1 MSYDWSLLLA
11 KNYRCMETCLQ
22 DLFSVHDLWLAP
34 ALHLAVVGFL
44 SPVPEAM
51 AFARRAL
58 IAVLSAQACSLVS
71 AGPLNNLLA
80 DLTGQHHDGSS
91 TCLADGHTHAC
102 SHASSFTGFFPDA
115 AAPAHSDHFF
125 PSISTETVSGSADA
139 HQGDVA
145 HLDQFDSSLLA
156 NRRPKM
162 FVSFDKK

>member
-1 MSYDWSLLLA
+1 M
-11 KNYRCMETCLQ
+11 
-22 DLFSVHDLWLAP
+22 
-34 ALHLAVVGFL
+34 ALKALAVL
-44 SPVPEAM
+44 C
-51 AFARRAL
+51 
-58 IAVLSAQACSLVS
+58 AVQASLVS

-162 FVSFDKK
+162 FVSFDKFEKEGSNKEGTEGTK

>member
-1 MSYDWSLLLA
+1 MGVAEDLHHVRNDLAQSQCESASSVAPSCKLPQHIMAFSCKALLVLLA
-11 KNYRCMETCLQ
+11 
-22 DLFSVHDLWLAP
+22 
-34 ALHLAVVGFL
+34 
-44 SPVPEAM
+44 
-51 AFARRAL
+51 
-58 IAVLSAQACSLVS
+58 AQACSLVS

-80 DLTGQHHDGSS
+80 DLTGHNDGSS
-91 TCLADGHTHAC
+91 TCLADGQHAC

-115 AAPAHSDHFF
+115 VAPAHADHFF
-125 PSISTETVSGSADA
+125 PSISAETVSGPDA

>member
-1 MSYDWSLLLA
+1 MTYSHIDPEPQTLIPKSETCRLLA
-11 KNYRCMETCLQ
+11 KAAETVRSLQ
-22 DLFSVHDLWLAP
+22 TLVALPAPNMMGVKVLAIFASV
-34 ALHLAVVGFL
+34 
-44 SPVPEAM
+44 
-51 AFARRAL
+51 
-58 IAVLSAQACSLVS
+58 CSLVS